1 MWKFSFVFSLNNF
14 LKLKPVKLFYILQ
27 QNKKKKLLFLSF
39 SAVNNPMASHAY
51 LMTPLRSHNNLQ
63 LGNTALSQL
72 CVM

>member
-1 MWKFSFVFSLNNF
+1 MWNFSFVFSLNNF

-27 QNKKKKLLFLSF
+27 QNKRKKYLFLPF

>member
-1 MWKFSFVFSLNNF
+1 MWNFSFVFSLNNF

-27 QNKKKKLLFLSF
+27 QNKRKKLLSLSS